1 MSTIILSFKDLCIF
15 SNVCVFLQNCFLF
28 VLFSVFLS
36 CLAANTFP
44 WMNPNI
50 QLLCFCASEDNKILT
65 PFDAITSLWFLSYT
79 GLQYSLTIF
88 TLWRGSCE
96 LPFPS
101 PWTPV
106 CAHSETWTMSL
117 LWATLNLFSL
127 SRIFSH
133 SENVL
138 LFPNL
143 PSKIMI
149 EGHEFLHCCS
159 FPVVSFSFTVDSE
172 KALSFFLYIAYL
184 FYLHSCS
191 HPSCSISPWFL
202 LIPGSSV
209 SSDSLAPLM
218 HPLYQ
223 FSRTGE
229 WTTPNLSLLPK
240 VTAYLFIYFLKG
252 TQFFVD
258 HPFSNP
264 CFPPSPL
271 QSSGFQQ
278 GH

>member
-1 MSTIILSFKDLCIF
+1 MIS
-15 SNVCVFLQNCFLF
+15 
-28 VLFSVFLS
+28 VLYWPSVFSDYLYLVKRLLWASFPLS
-36 CLAANTFP
+36 MDT
-44 WMNPNI
+44 
-50 QLLCFCASEDNKILT
+50 CFA
-65 PFDAITSLWFLSYT
+65 
-79 GLQYSLTIF
+79 G
-88 TLWRGSCE
+88 
-96 LPFPS
+96 
-101 PWTPV
+101 
-106 CAHSETWTMSL
+106 AHSETWTMSL

-127 SRIFSH
+127 SHIFSH

-159 FPVVSFSFTVDSE
+159 FPAASVSFTVDPE

-202 LIPGSSV
+202 LIPRSLV

-271 QSSGFQQ
+271 QSSGFNKVTRPCCYGLNCVPPHQI
-278 GH
+278 HLLKP